1 MTNEWMAKNCY
12 LQDEDGD
19 RRAKRVECHP
29 RDCEHCGWNTL
40 ESERRRE
47 IIEETF
53 YDPKSKDQVETD
65 GDVKRLVLR
74 R

>member
-19 RRAKRVECHP
+19 HRAQRVGCRP
-29 RDCEHCGWNTL
+29 RDCEHCGWNAL
-40 ESERRRE
+40 EAERRRE
-47 IIEETF
+47 IIEGTL
-53 YDPKSKDQVETD
+53 YDPKSQVEMD

-74 R
+74 